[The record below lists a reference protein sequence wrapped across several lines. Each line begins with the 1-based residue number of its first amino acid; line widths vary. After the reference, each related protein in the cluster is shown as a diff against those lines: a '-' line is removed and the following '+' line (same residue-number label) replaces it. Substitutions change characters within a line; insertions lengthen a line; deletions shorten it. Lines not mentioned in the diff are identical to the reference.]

1 MLKVYNSLS
10 KKKEIFKPLKDKKV
24 GFYVCGPTVYGPG
37 HIGHA
42 RTYVAFDIIKRYLE
56 YKGYKVKFVM
66 NITDVHDDIIS
77 AAIKEKTDIFT
88 LGNKYTKLFLE
99 EQEKLGI
106 KKADVYPRVTEHVEE
121 IIEFIQE
128 LEKKGFAYKSNGS
141 VYFDVAKFKNY
152 GKLCGIK
159 LEQAKICTRV
169 QTDKYEKKEACDF
182 VLWKKTKLGE
192 PFWESPWGKGRPG
205 WHIECSVMSKKHLG
219 EQIDIH
225 GGAKDLKFPH
235 HENEIAQSEAISGKP
250 FVKYWL
256 HAGLLTINKQKM
268 SKSLGN
274 YIEIADVL
282 KKWEPRIIRMFVAS
296 SHYQSN
302 LDWSEKNLFQAKKK
316 LERID
321 EFVDKLKSQ
330 SAKRKTIAESA
341 KLVLQTQ
348 RQFEE
353 VMDDNFNTPE
363 ALAVVFELIR
373 TTNPRLDKNQ
383 ISKTQA
389 KEILVFFK
397 EIDKI
402 FNFIFP
408 AQKEKIPQTIK
419 DFVEKREQLRKQKKW
434 AESDNIRKEI
444 ERLGFEIKDTAT
456 GTTIKISGK

>member
-1 MLKVYNSLS
+1 MLKVYNSLT

-42 RTYVAFDIIKRYLE
+42 RTYIAFDIIKRYLE

-106 KKADVYPRVTEHVEE
+106 KKADVYPRVTEHIKE

-128 LEKKGFAYKSNGS
+128 LEKRNFAYESNGS
-141 VYFDVAKFKNY
+141 VYFHVSKFKNY

-159 LEQAKICTRV
+159 PEKAKICTRI

-182 VLWKKTKLGE
+182 VLWKKAKPGE
-192 PFWESPWGKGRPG
+192 PSWESKWSKGRPG

-235 HENEIAQSEAISGKP
+235 HENEIAQSEAIINKP

-256 HAGLLTINKQKM
+256 HAGLLTMNKQKM

-274 YIEIADVL
+274 YIEIGDVL
-282 KKWEPRIIRMFVAS
+282 KKWEARTIRMFVAS

-302 LDWSEKNLFQAKKK
+302 LDWSEKNLSQAKKN

-321 EFVDKLKSQ
+321 EFVNKLKAQ
-330 SAKRKTIAESA
+330 NVKHNVTAQNA
-341 KLVLQTQ
+341 KLILQTEK
-348 RQFEE
+348 RFENA
-353 VMDDNFNTPE
+353 MDDNFNTPE
-363 ALAVVFELIR
+363 ALATIFELIR
-373 TTNPRLDKNQ
+373 TINPLLDKNQ
-383 ISKTQA
+383 INKTQA
-389 KEILVFFK
+389 KKILSFLK
-397 EIDKI
+397 KIDKV

-408 AQKEKIPQTIK
+408 AEKDKIPSMIK
-419 DFVEKREQLRKQKKW
+419 DLIEKREQLRQQKKW
-434 AESDNIRKEI
+434 EQADKTRKEI
-444 ERLGFEIKDTAT
+444 EKLGFEIKDTST
-456 GTTIKISGK
+456 GTQIKKK